1 MITMKSYNIFIFS
14 LFSLPWVSF
23 VRAALNPAQDDEM
36 RRFFD
41 HGPENLRNAF
51 HQITESTVNAY
62 FWAEVGMVHEGLEP
76 YISGLDAAVLDG
88 SAGAPQPNLP
98 LGIALARVPGNHY
111 LMRYANL
118 TILNNLK
125 KILAS
130 TYGTVIIPGNLL
142 GMIDDDY
149 LTTVWNTYERHRNQ
163 PQMRPLE
170 NYMVSIAVLFSM
182 NSSMLHIINV
192 NHPLHMSLG
201 IAWLESYQAVI
212 RLLHHELAG
221 YMQIRNLVPY
231 NEIFQHLHGH
241 LARAGREPTRN
252 LDQIRGI
259 AYHLCNMILPMIT
272 IYGRPLRPQADFVPE
287 ENNGYTPGTEIISG
301 LFNTEWSIQ
310 RLIGRTIND
319 DIDNSQWLLEQ
330 LRCFE
335 KVLATIDNRRGV
347 WSAWMVH
354 IRPMLIVVRSLLG
367 TSGAGPSGAG
377 PSGTN

>member
-1 MITMKSYNIFIFS
+1 MKSYNIFVFS
-14 LFSLPWVSF
+14 LFSLSWVSF

-36 RRFFD
+36 RGFFD
-41 HGPENLRNAF
+41 HGPVNLRTAF
-51 HQITESTVNAY
+51 HQITDSTLCAY
-62 FWAEVGMVHEGLEP
+62 FWTEVDMVHEGLEP
-76 YISGLDAAVLDG
+76 YIRGLDAAVLDG
-88 SAGAPQPNLP
+88 SARAPQPHQP

-125 KILAS
+125 KILVS

-149 LTTVWNTYERHRNQ
+149 LTTVWNTYVRHRDQ
-163 PQMRPLE
+163 PPRVPLE
-170 NYMVSIAVLFSM
+170 DYMVSIAVLFSM
-182 NSSMLHIINV
+182 NSAMFHIINE
-192 NHPLHMSLG
+192 NHPLHTSLG

-212 RLLHHELAG
+212 RVLHHELAA
-221 YMQIRNLVPY
+221 YMQIRTLVPY
-231 NEIFQHLHGH
+231 NEIFHDLHDH
-241 LARAGREPTRN
+241 LARAGREPIRN
-252 LDQIRGI
+252 LDKIRGI

-287 ENNGYTPGTEIISG
+287 ENNGYTPGTVIISG
-301 LFNTEWSIQ
+301 LLNTEWSTQ